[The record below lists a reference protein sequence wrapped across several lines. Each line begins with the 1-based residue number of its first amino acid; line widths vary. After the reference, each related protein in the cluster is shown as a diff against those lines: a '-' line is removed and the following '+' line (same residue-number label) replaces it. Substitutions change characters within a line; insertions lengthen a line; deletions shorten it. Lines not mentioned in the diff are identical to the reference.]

1 MIQGGS
7 HMRTFLE
14 KKHIEVSF
22 HQYFIKALSFMAL
35 GLFSS
40 LIIGLILN
48 TMGEQFANFFGP
60 SVITESLVEMGTFAM
75 DGKVVGGA
83 IGIAISYSLQAPP
96 LVLFSTLF
104 AGAFGYQL
112 AGPVGA
118 YISALF
124 ASEFG
129 KLIYKETKVDII
141 LTPLVTILVGFIV
154 GSFIGPPVDRLMTGL
169 GEIINWSTAQQ
180 PFIMGIIVAVVMGWA
195 LTAPISSVAIALMLS
210 LDGLAAGAS
219 VIGCS
224 AQMVGFAVSSYREN
238 GFGGFIAQGIGTS
251 MLQIAN
257 ILKKPLILIPPT
269 VAGMIMAPLGT
280 VVFQMTNNASGAGMG
295 TSGLVGQIM
304 SFQTMGFEM
313 SVLFMVL
320 FVHIIGP
327 MVIAFLLS
335 EWMRKKGWIQFG
347 DMKINYE

>member
-1 MIQGGS
+1 M
-7 HMRTFLE
+7 
-14 KKHIEVSF
+14 
-22 HQYFIKALSFMAL
+22 
-35 GLFSS
+35 
-40 LIIGLILN
+40 
-48 TMGEQFANFFGP
+48 
-60 SVITESLVEMGTFAM
+60 
-75 DGKVVGGA
+75 
-83 IGIAISYSLQAPP
+83 
-96 LVLFSTLF
+96 
-104 AGAFGYQL
+104 
-112 AGPVGA
+112 
-118 YISALF
+118 
-124 ASEFG
+124 
-129 KLIYKETKVDII
+129 
-141 LTPLVTILVGFIV
+141 
-154 GSFIGPPVDRLMTGL
+154 MTGL

-269 VAGMIMAPLGT
+269 VAGILMAPLGT
-280 VVFQMTNNASGAGMG
+280 VVFNMTNNASGAGMG

-327 MVIAFLLS
+327 MVISFLLS

>member
-1 MIQGGS
+1 
-7 HMRTFLE
+7 MRTFLE

-48 TMGEQFANFFGP
+48 TIGEQLANFFGT

-141 LTPLVTILVGFIV
+141 LTPFVTILVGFIV

-327 MVIAFLLS
+327 MVISFLLS

>member
-1 MIQGGS
+1 MQK
-7 HMRTFLE
+7 FLQR
-14 KKHIEVSF
+14 KQIEISF

-48 TMGEQFANFFGP
+48 TLGQQLANFAGA
-60 SVITESLVEMGTFAM
+60 SVISESLMEMGTFAM

-129 KLIYKETKVDII
+129 KLIYKETKIDII
-141 LTPLVTILVGFIV
+141 LTPFVTILVGFMV
-154 GSFIGPPVDRLMTGL
+154 GRFIGPPVDRMMTGL

-269 VAGMIMAPLGT
+269 VAGILMAPLGT
-280 VVFQMTNNASGAGMG
+280 VVFNMTNNASGAGMG

-327 MVIAFLLS
+327 MVISFLLS

>member
-1 MIQGGS
+1 MIKGGS

-48 TMGEQFANFFGP
+48 TIGEQLANFFGT

-141 LTPLVTILVGFIV
+141 LTPFVTILVGFIV

-327 MVIAFLLS
+327 MVISFLLS